1 MKSIIKISRTKGK
14 SKKFCLRLVKSL
26 PFNNYPFSIV
36 KMALITTTIIAL
48 KYPLTVISTLMT
60 AARRQLLK
68 SSKQITLKYK
78 SSKESIL
85 SNLYRGLVKF

>member
-48 KYPLTVISTLMT
+48 KYPLTVISTLMI
-60 AARRQLLK
+60 AAKRQLLK
-68 SSKQITLKYK
+68 SSNLKYK

-85 SNLYRGLVKF
+85 RNLYRGLVKF